1 MTDEIKAKHVF
12 GELTL
17 KDIRPLVD
25 GYCDVVKVNDEE
37 GYDLGSFLL
46 HVFDDEGL
54 HLFAGDSD
62 QEPEFFF
69 DGNSKVQV
77 KNNMVLVSEGD
88 PRAVLDGKKELEFL
102 TLSQI
107 KIDFLS

>member
-17 KDIRPLVD
+17 KDIRPFVAH
-25 GYCDVVKVNDEE
+25 CDVVKVNDEE
-37 GYDLGSFLL
+37 GYDMGTFIL

-69 DGNSKVQV
+69 DGNSRIQV
-77 KNNMVLVSEGD
+77 KNNMVLVCEGD
-88 PRAVLDGKKELEFL
+88 PRAALDGKKELEFL

-107 KIDFLS
+107 PIDFLS